1 MSFLSPP
8 KAGNAIPQLSSIEQA
23 EVFFLRNTVL
33 LRLLRALFGRSLYFS
48 CSTGGFFKSPGICRT
63 LHIVKELFLILPS
76 N

>member
-48 CSTGGFFKSPGICRT
+48 CSTGGSLSLLGFVEPFISLKSFF
-63 LHIVKELFLILPS
+63 
-76 N
+76 